1 MDGDSIAVVDGKAET
16 LSPLLIK
23 FKDVIDKNGSK
34 DSLDWTM
41 EATEELEALYDA
53 PLKDQLKAIQIV
65 IEKLSQLNCPLDDSK
80 KFKYVSEGVFNLY
93 DKDIL
98 PDDAF
103 VAWADDI
110 TTEYEGKMKVLIQ
123 VTKYITW
130 LKENDDESESEEDE
144 D

>member
-1 MDGDSIAVVDGKAET
+1 M
-16 LSPLLIK
+16 
-23 FKDVIDKNGSK
+23 FH
-34 DSLDWTM
+34 
-41 EATEELEALYDA
+41 
-53 PLKDQLKAIQIV
+53 
-65 IEKLSQLNCPLDDSK
+65 
-80 KFKYVSEGVFNLY
+80 NLY